1 MSILRNKK
9 IGISVFFI
17 LFFALLAIVFS
28 HNSVYA
34 VNGELKV
41 HYIDVGQ
48 ADSILVDLPN
58 NEVMLIDGGTYADGE
73 TVVNYL
79 KQQGITNIDY
89 MVNTHP
95 HNDHVGGLVKV
106 MEEVVEKDTFTVGNI
121 YMYMTSSA
129 DGVPKFTE
137 FTELLDTIRV
147 EPVQVT
153 AGTELINTT
162 VGDKKLIVK
171 CIAPFRLDNSNLN
184 NNSMVLRL
192 EYGNVSYLFMADAE
206 EEEEQQLLA
215 SGENLKCDVL
225 KVGHHGAKTSTSQA
239 FLNAVMPKA
248 AVITADTSVNSS
260 GLPAEAILTRLHE
273 AGADIYRTDLLG
285 TIVST
290 STGNSFSMNKTPKA
304 DIHLPSGAITFDK
317 DEYTYTGGKIIP
329 NVTIKIGGIA
339 LKEGIDYI
347 CSYKDNVNV
356 GTASVTF
363 IGKGSYYGS
372 KTKNFKITQKSI
384 SKATYFH
391 VSDKVY
397 TGSKLSPSVVV
408 KDGSTTLKKDKDYTV
423 SYTKTT
429 NIGQGIVTVKGKG
442 NYSGSKKVYFTIK
455 PKGTSITLKKSL
467 TKGKVM
473 LQWQKISHADG
484 YQILYSV
491 NNKKQFK
498 TFKNVKSVD
507 VTSLTKKLTA
517 GKKYYFYIRSYKV
530 VDGKKIYSDNSTI
543 IGLKHKKSISKCK
556 VSKIKKL
563 KYNGKPRTQKS
574 VVVKIGKKKLVAGT
588 DYKISYKNNT
598 SRGTATIIIKGIGL
612 YRASVK
618 KSFRIV

>member
-1 MSILRNKK
+1 MNISRNRKLEISIL
-9 IGISVFFI
+9 FA
-17 LFFALLAIVFS
+17 LFFTILTIILS
-28 HNSVYA
+28 HNSAYA
-34 VNGELKV
+34 ANGELKV

-48 ADSILVDLPN
+48 ADSILIDLPN
-58 NEVMLIDGGTYADGE
+58 DEVMLIDGGTYADGD

-89 MVNTHP
+89 LINTHP

-106 MEEVVEKDTFTVGNI
+106 MEEAVEKDTFTVENI
-121 YMYMTSSA
+121 YMYMTSA
-129 DGVPKFTE
+129 EDGVPKFTE
-137 FTELLDTIRV
+137 FTELLDTIRA

-153 AGTELINTT
+153 AGSELINTA

-171 CIAPFRLDNSNLN
+171 CIAPFKLDNSNMN

-192 EYGNVSYLFMADAE
+192 EYGSVSYLFMADAE

-225 KVGHHGAKTSTSQA
+225 KVGHHGAKTSTTQA
-239 FLNAVMPKA
+239 FLDAVKPKA

-290 STGNSFSMNKTPKA
+290 STGNSFIMNKTPKA
-304 DIHLPSGAITFDK
+304 DIHLPSGTITFDK
-317 DEYTYTGGKIIP
+317 DEYTYTGSKIIP
-329 NVTIKIGGIA
+329 DVKIKIGGIA

-363 IGKGSYYGS
+363 IGMGSYYGS
-372 KTKNFKITQKSI
+372 KTKTFKITEKSI

-391 VSDKVY
+391 VGDKVY

-408 KDGSTTLKKDKDYTV
+408 KDGSKKLKLNTDYTV

-429 NIGQGIVTVKGKG
+429 NIGQGVVTVKGKG
-442 NYSGSKKVYFTIK
+442 NYSGSHKVYFTIK
-455 PKGTSITLKKSL
+455 PKKTSISSKQSL
-467 TKGKVM
+467 TNGKVM
-473 LQWQKISHADG
+473 LQWSKISHADG

-491 NNKKQFK
+491 NNSDFK
-498 TFKNVKSVD
+498 TLKNVKGAD

-517 GKKYYFYIRSYKV
+517 AKKYYFYIRSYKV
-530 VDGKKIYSDNSTI
+530 VDGKKVYSDNSTVI
-543 IGLKHKKSISKCK
+543 SLKHKKSISKCK

-563 KYNGKPRTQKS
+563 KFNGKPRTQNS
-574 VVVKIGKKKLVAGT
+574 IVVKLGKKKLVNGT
-588 DYKISYKNNT
+588 DYTISYKNNIN
-598 SRGTATIIIKGIGL
+598 RGNAQIIIKGKGF
-612 YRASVK
+612 YRSSVK
-618 KSFRIV
+618 KNFRIV

>member
-1 MSILRNKK
+1 MNILSSKK
-9 IGISVFFI
+9 IGISVLFI
-17 LFFALLAIVFS
+17 LFFSLLAIVFS
-28 HNSVYA
+28 HNYA
-34 VNGELKV
+34 YAANGELKV

-48 ADSILVDLPN
+48 ADSILIDLPN
-58 NEVMLIDGGTYADGE
+58 NEVMLINGGTYADGE

-137 FTELLDTIRV
+137 FTEMLDTIRV
-147 EPVQVT
+147 EPVQVA
-153 AGTELINTT
+153 AGTELINEV
-162 VGDKKLIVK
+162 VGEKKLIVK
-171 CIAPFRLDNSNLN
+171 CLAPFKLDNSNLN

-225 KVGHHGAKTSTSQA
+225 KVGHHGAKTSSSQA

-273 AGADIYRTDLLG
+273 VGADIYRTDLLG

-290 STGNSFSMNKTPKA
+290 STGNGYSMNKTPKA
-304 DIHLPSGAITFDK
+304 DIHLPSGTITFDK
-317 DEYTYTGGKIIP
+317 DEYTYTGSKIIP
-329 NVTIKIGGIA
+329 DVTIKIGGIS

-347 CSYKDNVNV
+347 CSYKDNINV

-363 IGKGSYYGS
+363 IGMGSYYGS

-384 SKATYFH
+384 TKATYFH
-391 VSDKVY
+391 INDKVY

-408 KDGSTTLKKDKDYTV
+408 MDGSTKLKKNKDYTV

-429 NIGQGIVTVKGKG
+429 NIGQGVVTVKGKG
-442 NYSGSKKVYFTIK
+442 NYSGSQKVYFTIK
-455 PKGTSITLKKSL
+455 PKKTSISSKQSLKN
-467 TKGKVM
+467 GKVM

-491 NNKKQFK
+491 NNKNQFK
-498 TFKNVKSVD
+498 TFKNVKGGD

-517 GKKYYFYIRSYKV
+517 GKKYFFYIRSYKI
-530 VDGKKIYSDNSTI
+530 VDGKKVYSDNSTI
-543 IGLKHKKSISKCK
+543 VSLKHKKSIGKCK

-563 KYNGKPRTQKS
+563 KYNGKPITQKS
-574 VVVKIGKKKLVAGT
+574 VVVKLGKKKLVAGT

-598 SRGTATIIIKGIGL
+598 KRGTATIIIKGIGF
-612 YRASVK
+612 YRSSVK
-618 KSFRIV
+618 KNFKIV